1 MLTCTLLGAQR
12 APILPA
18 AQVIAAIVPAAQ
30 ETNSQ
35 LLKIQSGKVNWFLYR
50 IFKTSSYIRSIQN
63 GIFTVSEMLKSHNL
77 LGFVPGPLPGC

>member
-1 MLTCTLLGAQR
+1 MDSLRVFIG
-12 APILPA
+12 ILA
-18 AQVIAAIVPAAQ
+18 DSLCLSVCH
-30 ETNSQ
+30 
-35 LLKIQSGKVNWFLYR
+35 NWFLYR